1 MEYEIRPPKKLSLDL
16 KELYAYR
23 ELFYFF
29 TWRDIKVKYKQTSLG
44 IIWALLQPFA
54 MAILMSLFLG
64 KAISQSSALSI
75 PYPLF
80 VLSGLCLWGIFS
92 GGVSNAGNSMITNAN
107 IIKKIYFPR
116 LIIPI
121 SSILVSLFDALMSFL
136 VLLAFMIY
144 YGIGFNLRAVYLIPS
159 AVLLTGLVCFGVG
172 TYLSALTVKY
182 RDFRF
187 VIPFL
192 IQVILFASPVMYPIL
207 KTNHIVLDWLLKL
220 NPMIC
225 PINLMRAGIGNSFT
239 FTFSENYLSF
249 LCGLTF
255 LFFGLFYFKKTEHYF
270 ADLA

>member
-29 TWRDIKVKYKQTSLG
+29 TWRDIKVKYKQTTLG
-44 IIWALLQPFA
+44 ILWALLQPFV
-54 MAILMSLFLG
+54 MAVLMSLFLG
-64 KAISQSSALSI
+64 RAIAQSNTLNL

-80 VLSGLCLWGIFS
+80 VMSGLCLWGIFS

-121 SSILVSLFDALMSFL
+121 SSILVSLFDALMAFA
-136 VLLAFMIY
+136 VLIVFMLY
-144 YGIGFNLRAVYLIPS
+144 YGIWFNWQAVF
-159 AVLLTGLVCFGVG
+159 AVPLALALTCVCSFGVG
-172 TYLSALTVKY
+172 TFLSALNVKY

-187 VIPFL
+187 VLPFL
-192 IQVILFASPVMYPIL
+192 IQAFLFVSPVMYPLI
-207 KTNHIVLDWLLKL
+207 KTTHVGLDTLLKL

-225 PINLMRAGIGNSFT
+225 PINLMRLGIGDATAFNWT
-239 FTFSENYLSF
+239 ENYLSIVS
-249 LCGLTF
+249 GLVI
-255 LFFGLFYFKKTEHYF
+255 LVVGLLYFKRTEQYF